1 MKAQPRETAQA
12 RCLAL
17 ARNFLED
24 PAQAQACLREALT
37 QAGEGDLPALARA
50 TRRLARL
57 RAPEGA
63 GWPPWSRSWT
73 GPFP

>member
-1 MKAQPRETAQA
+1 MKAHPRETAQT

-24 PAQAQACLREALT
+24 PAQAQACLREALA

-57 RAPEGA
+57 RAPEG
-63 GWPPWSRSWT
+63 GRMT
-73 GPFP
+73 GKIIR